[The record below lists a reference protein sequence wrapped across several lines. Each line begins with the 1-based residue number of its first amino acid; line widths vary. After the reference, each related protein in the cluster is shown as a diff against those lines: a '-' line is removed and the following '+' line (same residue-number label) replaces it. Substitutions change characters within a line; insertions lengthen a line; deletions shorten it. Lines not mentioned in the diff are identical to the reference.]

1 MTKPNTEDIS
11 MIYHL
16 WFYLKMGGYEEKLD
30 QLEPLDE
37 CAIMHTQTNIVCITC
52 RNQYIIWMQ

>member
-30 QLEPLDE
+30 QLDE

-52 RNQYIIWMQ
+52 RNQYIIIVY